1 MADTTVSV
9 RMYNVGFGDA
19 FVVTVRR
26 DEERWKMLVDCG
38 VHSQGRARP
47 IEEAVDAIIADLKG
61 DSADGVPHLDVV
73 VATHHHADHISGFA
87 LDAWEQVVVDEVWVP
102 FVEDENDAD
111 GKRLREAHATTAQ
124 RIKELVERRQAVE
137 SGPVARLLAVA
148 HDFAV
153 NSFGNADS
161 TDRLLSRN
169 GLGFATKP
177 KIRYLP
183 STVPAENVVETT
195 IGGVVARVL
204 GPSRDPEQLKRM
216 DPPKNAGWLRLAD
229 DDGADDAALPALFN
243 ETFELK
249 SKDTLPPEL
258 LKAQKALNLGAIT
271 NDDGVLAAASVLE
284 RAVNNTSLF
293 FVLDVD
299 GTKLLFPGDAQQG
312 AWEHVLD
319 DPASLAL
326 VKDVAFYK
334 IGHHGSHNATP
345 KRYVEEVLADGAY
358 AMLPWG
364 LVKRWADTI
373 PKIELM
379 NALTAHHH
387 HVTRADAPVAEEGH
401 VVVHDDLWSEVSFTV
416 PAAPARTRPGVSRD

>member
-26 DEERWKMLVDCG
+26 DEEHWKMLVDCG

-47 IEEAVDAIIADLKG
+47 IEEAVQAIVADLKA
-61 DSADGVPHLDVV
+61 DSVDGVPHLDVV

-87 LDAWEQVVVDEVWVP
+87 FDLWEQVVVDEVWVP
-102 FVEDENDAD
+102 FVEDEDDPD
-111 GKRLREAHATTAQ
+111 GKRLRESQTTTAQ

-137 SGPVARLLAVA
+137 SGPAARLLAVA
-148 HDFAV
+148 HDFAM
-153 NSFGNADS
+153 NSFGNAES

-177 KIRYLP
+177 AIRYLP
-183 STVPAENVVETT
+183 STVPAENVIETT
-195 IGGVVARVL
+195 ISGVVARVL

-216 DPPKNAGWLRLAD
+216 DPPKSAGWLRL
-229 DDGADDAALPALFN
+229 DGDLDAEDEALPALFN
-243 ETFELK
+243 DSFVARSTDALPVEL
-249 SKDTLPPEL
+249 T
-258 LKAQKALNLGAIT
+258 KAQKALHLDDIT

-284 RAVNNTSLF
+284 RAVNNTSVF
-293 FVLDVD
+293 FVLDVA

-312 AWEHVLD
+312 AWEHVLN
-319 DPASLAL
+319 DPVSLAL

-345 KRYVEEVLADGAY
+345 KRYVEEILHDGAY

-373 PKIELM
+373 PKKELM
-379 NALTAHHH
+379 DALTAHHH
-387 HVTRADAPVAEEGH
+387 HVTLANAPVAEEGH
-401 VVVHDDLWSEVSFTV
+401 VVVHEDLWSEVTFTV
-416 PAAPARTRPGVSRD
+416 PEAPARARPGLSRD